1 MKKYRAGGL
10 QVALGKKRLGD
21 LLVATGYITPEALR
35 EVISEQSRTGERLG
49 RILVNKGYI
58 TEQSLI
64 EALEFQL
71 GIPHVVLA
79 KRKIPPEVLAA
90 VPERI
95 AKQYKVFP
103 VERKGNRLVLGM
115 LDPTDVMVLD
125 NLRLLLNMEIQ
136 PVIVTE
142 EDLERALS
150 KYYGIQETVA
160 EVFRDLDIEFEEE
173 KREEEPAAE
182 ALVEDAPIVRLVNLI
197 ISQAVKERASD
208 IHLEPSEEELV
219 VRYRVDGMLRRVMT
233 SPKNTQAAIIS
244 RVKIISG
251 MNIAEK
257 RLPQDGRIQ
266 LRVEGIPVDI
276 RVSSIPTVHGEKV
289 VMRLLYKTGVL
300 MKMERLGF
308 LPEML
313 EKFRSIYRQPHGI
326 ILVTGPTGSGKS
338 TTLCAVLNELNSPE
352 VNIMTVEDPV
362 EYQIPGVNQVQ
373 VNQKAGLTF
382 TTALRSFLRQ
392 DPDIIMVGEIR
403 DTETARIATQAA
415 LTGHLV
421 LSTLHTNDAPS
432 SITRLIDM
440 EIEPFLVA
448 STVIGVIAQRLVRG
462 VCNGCKEQYRLTPM
476 DPFYRSVR
484 ENLPDHPDEELI
496 FYRGKGCHQCN
507 GTGYVRRLAIH
518 EVLLLDQQLRAL
530 ISRDVPAGAIKEE
543 AVKAGMKTL
552 FQDGLLK
559 ALQGKTTLEEVVR
572 ASYSI

>member
-1 MKKYRAGGL
+1 
-10 QVALGKKRLGD
+10 
-21 LLVATGYITPEALR
+21 
-35 EVISEQSRTGERLG
+35 
-49 RILVNKGYI
+49 
-58 TEQSLI
+58 
-64 EALEFQL
+64 
-71 GIPHVVLA
+71 
-79 KRKIPPEVLAA
+79 
-90 VPERI
+90 
-95 AKQYKVFP
+95 
-103 VERKGNRLVLGM
+103 
-115 LDPTDVMVLD
+115 
-125 NLRLLLNMEIQ
+125 MEIQ

-150 KYYGIQETVA
+150 KYYGIQGTVA
-160 EVFRDLDIEFEEE
+160 EVFKDLDIEFEEE
-173 KREEEPAAE
+173 EKKEEEPTGE
-182 ALVEDAPIVRLVNLI
+182 ELVEDAPIVRLVNLI

-208 IHLEPSEEELV
+208 IHLEPAEKELV

-276 RVSSIPTVHGEKV
+276 RVSSIPTVHGEKI
-289 VMRLLYKTGVL
+289 VMRILFKTGVL
-300 MKMERLGF
+300 TKMERLGF
-308 LPEML
+308 LPETL
-313 EKFRSIYRQPHGI
+313 EKFRSVYRQPHGI

-338 TTLCAVLNELNSPE
+338 TTLSAVLNELNAPE

-382 TTALRSFLRQ
+382 AAALRSFLRQ

-403 DTETARIATQAA
+403 DNETARIATQAA

-448 STVIGVIAQRLVRG
+448 STVIGVVAQRLVRG
-462 VCNGCKEQYRLTPM
+462 VCDGCKESYHLDPV
-476 DPFYRSVR
+476 DPFYGSVR
-484 ENLPDHPDEELI
+484 ENLPDIPEEKLI
-496 FYRGKGCHQCN
+496 FYRGKGCRQCN
-507 GTGYVRRLAIH
+507 GTGYARRLAIH
-518 EVLLLDQQLRAL
+518 EVLIMDPQLRAL
-530 ISRDVPAGAIKEE
+530 ISRDVPAGMIKEE
-543 AVKAGMKTL
+543 AVKMGMKTL
-552 FQDGLLK
+552 FQDGLIK

-572 ASYSI
+572 VSYSM

>member
-1 MKKYRAGGL
+1 MAFTKK
-10 QVALGKKRLGD
+10 KLGD
-21 LLVATGYITPEALR
+21 LLVATGYITQEKLE
-35 EVISEQSRTGERLG
+35 EVLKEQNRTGERLG

-58 TEQSLI
+58 TEQNLI

-79 KRKIPPEVLAA
+79 KREIPPEVLEA
-90 VPERI
+90 VPEHV
-95 AKQYKVFP
+95 AKKYKVFP

-115 LDPTDVMVLD
+115 VDPTDVVALD

-150 KYYGIQETVA
+150 KYYGIQGTVA
-160 EVFRDLDIEFEEE
+160 EVFKDLDIEFEEE
-173 KREEEPAAE
+173 KKEEEPAVE
-182 ALVEDAPIVRLVNLI
+182 ELVEDAPIVRLVNLI
-197 ISQAVKERASD
+197 ISQAVRERASD
-208 IHLEPSEEELV
+208 IHLEPAEKELV
-219 VRYRVDGMLRRVMT
+219 VRYRVDGVLRRVMT

-266 LRVEGIPVDI
+266 LRVEGVPVDI
-276 RVSSIPTVHGEKV
+276 RVSSIPTVHGEKI
-289 VMRLLYKTGVL
+289 VMRILFKTGVL
-300 MKMERLGF
+300 TNMDRLGF
-308 LPEML
+308 LPDTL
-313 EKFRSIYRQPHGI
+313 EKFRSVYRQPHGI

-338 TTLCAVLNELNSPE
+338 TTLSAVLNELNSPE

-382 TTALRSFLRQ
+382 AAALRSFLRQ

-448 STVIGVIAQRLVRG
+448 STVIGVVAQRLVRG
-462 VCNGCKEQYRLTPM
+462 VCDGCKEAYRLEP
-476 DPFYRSVR
+476 DHPFYRSVR
-484 ENLPDHPDEELI
+484 ENLPDHPEDQLI
-496 FYRGKGCHQCN
+496 FYRGKGCRQCN
-507 GTGYVRRLAIH
+507 GTGYTRRLAIH
-518 EVLLLDQQLRAL
+518 EVLVMDQQLRSL
-530 ISRDVPAGAIKEE
+530 ISRDVPAGALKE
-543 AVKAGMKTL
+543 AAIKAGMRTL

-572 ASYSI
+572 ASYSM

>member
-1 MKKYRAGGL
+1 LAI
-10 QVALGKKRLGD
+10 GKKRLGD
-21 LLVATGYITPEALR
+21 LLVATGYITQEALQ
-35 EVISEQSRTGERLG
+35 EVLKEQNRTGERLG

-58 TEQSLI
+58 TEQNLI

-79 KRKIPPEVLAA
+79 KREIPQEVVAA
-90 VPERI
+90 VPEHI
-95 AKQYKVFP
+95 ANKYKVFP
-103 VERKGNRLVLGM
+103 VEKEGNRLVLGM
-115 LDPTDVMVLD
+115 VDPTDVVALD
-125 NLRLLLNMEIQ
+125 NLRLLLNVEIQ

-142 EDLERALS
+142 EDLQRALG
-150 KYYGIQETVA
+150 KYYGIQGTVA
-160 EVFRDLDIEFEEE
+160 EVFKDLDIEFEEE
-173 KREEEPAAE
+173 KKEEEPAVE
-182 ALVEDAPIVRLVNLI
+182 ELVEDAPIVRLVNLI

-208 IHLEPSEEELV
+208 IHLEPSEKELV
-219 VRYRVDGMLRRVMT
+219 VRYRVDGVLRRMMT

-266 LRVEGIPVDI
+266 LRVEGAPVDI
-276 RVSSIPTVHGEKV
+276 RVSSIPTVFGEKI
-289 VMRLLYKTGVL
+289 VMRILFKSGVL
-300 MKMERLGF
+300 TKMERLGF
-308 LPEML
+308 LPDTL
-313 EKFRSIYRQPHGI
+313 EKFRSVYRQPHGI

-338 TTLCAVLNELNSPE
+338 TTLSAVLNELNSPE

-382 TTALRSFLRQ
+382 AAALRSFLRQ

-448 STVIGVIAQRLVRG
+448 STVIGVVAQRLVRG
-462 VCNGCKEQYRLTPM
+462 VCDGCKEPYRLEP
-476 DPFYRSVR
+476 DNPFYQSVR
-484 ENLPDHPDEELI
+484 ENLPDHSEEQLI
-496 FYRGKGCHQCN
+496 FYRGKGCRQCN
-507 GTGYVRRLAIH
+507 GSGYARRLAIH
-518 EVLLLDQQLRAL
+518 EVLLLNPELRSL
-530 ISRDVPAGAIKEE
+530 ISKDIPAGALKE
-543 AVKAGMKTL
+543 AAIKAGMRTL

-559 ALQGKTTLEEVVR
+559 ALQAKTTLEEVVR
-572 ASYSI
+572 AAYSM

>member
-1 MKKYRAGGL
+1 M
-10 QVALGKKRLGD
+10 GKKRLGD
-21 LLVATGYITPEALR
+21 LLVATGYITQEALQ
-35 EVISEQSRTGERLG
+35 EVLKEQNRTGERLG

-58 TEQSLI
+58 TEQNLI

-79 KRKIPPEVLAA
+79 KREIPQEVVAA
-90 VPERI
+90 VPEHI
-95 AKQYKVFP
+95 ANKYKVFP
-103 VERKGNRLVLGM
+103 VEKEGNRLVLGM
-115 LDPTDVMVLD
+115 VDPTDVVALD
-125 NLRLLLNMEIQ
+125 NLRLLLNVEIQ

-142 EDLERALS
+142 EDLQRALG
-150 KYYGIQETVA
+150 KYYGIQGTVA
-160 EVFRDLDIEFEEE
+160 EVFKDLDIEFEEE
-173 KREEEPAAE
+173 KKEEEPAVE
-182 ALVEDAPIVRLVNLI
+182 ELVEDAPIVRLVNLI

-208 IHLEPSEEELV
+208 IHLEPSEKELV
-219 VRYRVDGMLRRVMT
+219 VRYRVDGVLRRMMT

-266 LRVEGIPVDI
+266 LRVEGAPVDI
-276 RVSSIPTVHGEKV
+276 RVSSIPTVFGEKI
-289 VMRLLYKTGVL
+289 VMRILFKSGVL
-300 MKMERLGF
+300 TKMERLGF
-308 LPEML
+308 LPDTL
-313 EKFRSIYRQPHGI
+313 EKFRSVYRQPHGI

-338 TTLCAVLNELNSPE
+338 TTLSAVLNELNSPE

-382 TTALRSFLRQ
+382 AAALRSFLRQ

-448 STVIGVIAQRLVRG
+448 STVIGVVAQRLVRG
-462 VCNGCKEQYRLTPM
+462 VCDGCKEPYRLEP
-476 DPFYRSVR
+476 DNPFYQSVR
-484 ENLPDHPDEELI
+484 ENLPDHSEEQLI
-496 FYRGKGCHQCN
+496 FYRGKGCRQCN
-507 GTGYVRRLAIH
+507 GSGYARRLAIH
-518 EVLLLDQQLRAL
+518 EVLLLNPELRSL
-530 ISRDVPAGAIKEE
+530 ISKDIPAGALKE
-543 AVKAGMKTL
+543 AAIKAGMRTL

-559 ALQGKTTLEEVVR
+559 ALQAKTTLEEVVR
-572 ASYSI
+572 AAYSM

>member
-1 MKKYRAGGL
+1 MAGNKK
-10 QVALGKKRLGD
+10 KLGD
-21 LLVATGYITPEALR
+21 LLVATGYITPEILQ
-35 EVISEQSRTGERLG
+35 EVLNEQNRTGERLG
-49 RILVNKGYI
+49 RILVDKGHI
-58 TEQSLI
+58 TEQNLI

-79 KRKIPPEVLAA
+79 KREISPEVLAA
-90 VPERI
+90 VPDHM
-95 AKQYKVFP
+95 AKKYKVFP
-103 VERKGNRLVLGM
+103 VERKDNRLVLGM
-115 LDPTDVMVLD
+115 LDPTDVLALD

-150 KYYGIQETVA
+150 KYYGIKGTVA
-160 EVFRDLDIEFEEE
+160 EVFKDLDIEFEEE
-173 KREEEPAAE
+173 QKEEEPEVE

-208 IHLEPSEEELV
+208 VHLEPSEKELI
-219 VRYRVDGMLRRVMT
+219 VRYRVDGVLRQVMS

-266 LRVEGIPVDI
+266 LRVEGIPVDL
-276 RVSSIPTVHGEKV
+276 RVSCIPTVHGEKV
-289 VMRLLYKTGVL
+289 VMRILFKSSVL
-300 MKMERLGF
+300 TKMERLGF
-308 LPEML
+308 LPETL
-313 EKFRSIYRQPHGI
+313 EKFRRIYRQPHGI

-338 TTLCAVLNELNSPE
+338 TTLSAVLNELNTPE

-382 TTALRSFLRQ
+382 AAALRSFLRQ

-432 SITRLIDM
+432 SVTRLIDM

-448 STVIGVIAQRLVRG
+448 STVIGVVAQRLVRG
-462 VCNGCKEQYRLTPM
+462 VCEGCKEPYRLEPAE
-476 DPFYRSVR
+476 PYYQGVK
-484 ENLPDHPDEELI
+484 ENLPDYPDEQLI
-496 FYRGKGCHQCN
+496 FYRGKGCRQCS
-507 GTGYVRRLAIH
+507 GTGHARRLAVH
-518 EVLLLDQQLRAL
+518 EILLLDQNLRIL
-530 ISRDVPAGAIKEE
+530 ISKDIPAGALKEE
-543 AVKAGMKTL
+543 ALKAGMKTL

-572 ASYSI
+572 ASYSM

>member
-1 MKKYRAGGL
+1 MAI
-10 QVALGKKRLGD
+10 GKKRLGD
-21 LLVATGYITPEALR
+21 LLVATGYITQEALQ
-35 EVISEQSRTGERLG
+35 EVLKEQNRTGERLG

-58 TEQSLI
+58 TEQNLI

-79 KRKIPPEVLAA
+79 KREISPEVVAA
-90 VPERI
+90 VPEHI
-95 AKQYKVFP
+95 ANKYKVFP
-103 VERKGNRLVLGM
+103 VEKEGNRLVLGM
-115 LDPTDVMVLD
+115 VDPTDVVALD
-125 NLRLLLNMEIQ
+125 NLRLLLNVEIQ

-142 EDLERALS
+142 EDLQRALG
-150 KYYGIQETVA
+150 KYYGIQGTVA
-160 EVFRDLDIEFEEE
+160 EVFKDLDIEFEEE
-173 KREEEPAAE
+173 KKEEEPAVE
-182 ALVEDAPIVRLVNLI
+182 ELVEDAPIVRLVNLI

-208 IHLEPSEEELV
+208 IHLEPSEKELV
-219 VRYRVDGMLRRVMT
+219 VRYRVDGVLRRMMT

-266 LRVEGIPVDI
+266 LRVEGAPVDI
-276 RVSSIPTVHGEKV
+276 RVSSIPTVFGEKI
-289 VMRLLYKTGVL
+289 VMRILFKSGVL
-300 MKMERLGF
+300 TKMERLGF
-308 LPEML
+308 LPDTL
-313 EKFRSIYRQPHGI
+313 EKFRSVYRQPHGI

-338 TTLCAVLNELNSPE
+338 TTLSAVLNELNSPE

-382 TTALRSFLRQ
+382 AAALRSFLRQ

-448 STVIGVIAQRLVRG
+448 STVIGVVAQRLVRG
-462 VCNGCKEQYRLTPM
+462 VCDGCKEPYRLEP
-476 DPFYRSVR
+476 DNPFYQSVR
-484 ENLPDHPDEELI
+484 ENLPDHSEEQLI
-496 FYRGKGCHQCN
+496 FYRGKGCRQCN
-507 GTGYVRRLAIH
+507 GSGYARRLAIH
-518 EVLLLDQQLRAL
+518 EVLLLNPELRSL
-530 ISRDVPAGAIKEE
+530 ISKDIPAGALKE
-543 AVKAGMKTL
+543 AAIKAGMRTL

-559 ALQGKTTLEEVVR
+559 ALQAKTTLEEVVR
-572 ASYSI
+572 AAYSM